1 MKEKSTGGII
11 VVLFVSIIALGC
23 GAFCGMN
30 DIGEDFSKDILPTS
44 LTSTSEYISPIN
56 ESTFVPA
63 TIDYQK
69 FIPKENKVV
78 QTNKT
83 DNNTNKTT
91 TTSNNTDN
99 KKNNDKKNNSD
110 SSSERNGSE
119 NG

>member
-63 TIDYQK
+63 TIDSQK
-69 FIPKENKVV
+69 FYPKENKVV

-83 DNNTNKTT
+83 DTTVNKTVT
-91 TTSNNTDN
+91 TPNNTDN
-99 KKNNDKKNNSD
+99 SKRNNDKKNNTD
-110 SSSERNGSE
+110 TDNNRTG
-119 NG
+119 